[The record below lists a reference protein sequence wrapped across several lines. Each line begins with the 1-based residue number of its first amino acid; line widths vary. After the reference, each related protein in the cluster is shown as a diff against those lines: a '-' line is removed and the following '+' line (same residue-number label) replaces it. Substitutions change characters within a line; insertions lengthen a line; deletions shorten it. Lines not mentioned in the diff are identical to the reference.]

1 MTELGGHLALVTGAG
16 GDIGA
21 AVARVLASRGAA
33 LVLADLPAAAAALE
47 ATRADCLGLAD
58 VAVDVVTF
66 DVTDDSAAAEAI
78 GAGAA
83 APDLLVNNAG
93 YQGAFANVLDVSAAD
108 AAAVFSVNVAGALS
122 VLRAFARRLASE
134 GRPGAIV
141 NTASMAGVA
150 GAPNMT
156 PYSMSKAAVIGM
168 TKAAA
173 KDLAPHGIRVNAV
186 SPAFIG
192 PGEMWRNQVARQAEV
207 PSQYYADTTEEVA
220 RQMIDQV
227 PMRRHGSVDE
237 VARVVAF
244 LLSDEAS
251 YLTGVNLE
259 VAGGA
264 A

>member
-1 MTELGGHLALVTGAG
+1 MADLEGHLAFVTGAG

-21 AVARVLASRGAA
+21 AVARVLAARGAA
-33 LVLADLPAAAAALE
+33 LVLGDLRAAADALE

-58 VAVDVVTF
+58 VPVDIVTF
-66 DVTDDSAAAEAI
+66 DVTDDSAVAEAI

-83 APDLLVNNAG
+83 VPDLLVNNAG

-122 VLRAFARRLASE
+122 VLQAFARRLASE
-134 GRPGAIV
+134 RRPGAIV

-192 PGEMWRNQVARQAEV
+192 PGGMWTNQVTGQAGVES
-207 PSQYYADTTEEVA
+207 PYYADTAEEVA
-220 RQMIDQV
+220 EQMISQV
-227 PMRRHGSVDE
+227 PLRRYGSLDE
-237 VARVVAF
+237 VAGVIAF